1 MKNLENKK
9 YIKLI
14 VVLSLIL
21 VGLGVFL
28 SLSIWLFTADQWKI
42 LAQST
47 WETLLQT
54 IISTVLA
61 YLAGIPVGVL
71 LNITAKNGL
80 KPNKIINF
88 ILGLV
93 VNILRSIP
101 CLILVV
107 VCMPWTRAWFL
118 RGTGEWYTILIPL
131 FVTAFGF
138 AARMVEQSLA
148 EVPVGE
154 IEAFKSLG
162 ASNWQIIT
170 NVLLSESRSS
180 LVSGV
185 AVTGVTL
192 LGYTSFAYNIA
203 AGGLISTIYTYYSRN
218 TGNFMSSWYFWA
230 LIIVVVVIVQLLQ
243 ELGLYI
249 SKRIDKRR
257 ILK

>member
-131 FVTAFGF
+131 FVTAF
-138 AARMVEQSLA
+138 
-148 EVPVGE
+148 E
-154 IEAFKSLG
+154 IGRAH
-162 ASNWQIIT
+162 
-170 NVLLSESRSS
+170 V
-180 LVSGV
+180 
-185 AVTGVTL
+185 
-192 LGYTSFAYNIA
+192 
-203 AGGLISTIYTYYSRN
+203 
-218 TGNFMSSWYFWA
+218 
-230 LIIVVVVIVQLLQ
+230 
-243 ELGLYI
+243 
-249 SKRIDKRR
+249 
-257 ILK
+257 